1 MRGGGDRNGVGRCST
16 ATPSP
21 SGSARDAG
29 RTLDGRAWDEFP
41 VAQAVA
47 HA

>member
-1 MRGGGDRNGVGRCST
+1 MPGGDRNGVGQMLDEDIIAVRL
-16 ATPSP
+16 
-21 SGSARDAG
+21 GKGRAG

-41 VAQAVA
+41 VARAVT